1 MERLYG
7 KNSRGRRAS
16 TSTNSPLRPG
26 SGSGAR
32 KTPTP
37 TGKRSS
43 SKSESDAVNVSSTA
57 PLPGLNDKRREKD
70 SCPCNQSL
78 GCWKIDCSKCGQFW
92 HIDCVGLTG
101 LDDKIINSLSQY
113 LCPLCFVSPVPTTD
127 TTVDVC
133 HICRNTLSLQ
143 HSNLA
148 YQSSIASK
156 NIEHFSQFCA
166 LLKNLDMNSLSKN
179 MDTLSQFDS
188 RLKHI
193 LLKENSLLGLDTE
206 IKILS
211 RILTDHKQQD
221 ESFKLLNSN
230 ISRLQEE
237 LLAFSHPNPLPPN
250 ALSDSSEH
258 LLADISS
265 KLEALQSNESSITAG
280 LSELKHSVESLRSTE
295 RVPATSSLPSHTPN
309 TTISPDSS
317 FQLHPSRM
325 HAPSE
330 MPIPPT
336 PHKQMHTSDIQLDFI
351 EQADAEELTR
361 FIEGCTF
368 ESENGHSVISFGTT
382 YRYTG
387 SQSSDKVPPI
397 PESLKPLLDKINN
410 VQSEIYRAKYPD
422 QPYLTAPPINSILIN
437 KYEGSN
443 SYLPKHSDRE
453 ATIHPESSIFTL
465 SLGQRCV
472 VKFTERLTGMEV
484 TQTCPNRSLY
494 TMSRRSQEVYDHE
507 IERGSVLDG
516 IRYSLTF
523 RSISWMNK
531 NSTSLHGDSNTR
543 FLRFGSNKR
552 GTFGEQMPGQ
562 KFWAPKIR
570 DIDPVSCMG
579 YSNVVLLCG
588 INDIKESHIKCEKD
602 VADCYAELKLKIK
615 QIKLLSPS
623 TKAVFVCQLLPTKD
637 LTLNR
642 KVNDFNKLLHF
653 DLFPSCKDVEFVEGF
668 GQFVCNRVLA
678 PELSMHFDRL
688 GRLDMLHLNRAG
700 GRVLAGLIKQC
711 IFHKFHGG
719 VDKRRHTGRVNGRLY
734 RKVVETR
741 LHISGMVDG
750 CQV

>member
-43 SKSESDAVNVSSTA
+43 SKSESDTVN
-57 PLPGLNDKRREKD
+57 
-70 SCPCNQSL
+70 
-78 GCWKIDCSKCGQFW
+78 
-92 HIDCVGLTG
+92 
-101 LDDKIINSLSQY
+101 
-113 LCPLCFVSPVPTTD
+113 
-127 TTVDVC
+127 
-133 HICRNTLSLQ
+133 
-143 HSNLA
+143 
-148 YQSSIASK
+148 
-156 NIEHFSQFCA
+156 
-166 LLKNLDMNSLSKN
+166 
-179 MDTLSQFDS
+179 
-188 RLKHI
+188 
-193 LLKENSLLGLDTE
+193 
-206 IKILS
+206 
-211 RILTDHKQQD
+211 D
-221 ESFKLLNSN
+221 ESLKLLNSN

-295 RVPATSSLPSHTPN
+295 RVPATSSIPSHTPN

-443 SYLPKHSDRE
+443 SYLPKHSD
-453 ATIHPESSIFTL
+453 HPEAEDYDPCIQKMSDVLESCTNYALKDINTHITPRMQNNFSTIFQNIDGNKTNFDAFSLEMERVAATEKVIQSGTMSTCISHHHAIFSIFKSPIITENNQSGQKHFQYYDYNNKNVNKFVNELEFKLISEPPDSFSEFFSAFNEQLDKVCKLERPKCSKRTAKNNPWITQGLITSIDSKHELYNNWKKAEKQKCL
-465 SLGQRCV
+465 SPNLQTDNRGCCSTCSSCTAEV
-472 VKFTERLTGMEV
+472 ACHKEFTVYRRSLNHLINSAKRKYHGERL
-484 TQTCPNRSLY
+484 L
-494 TMSRRSQEVYDHE
+494 
-507 IERGSVLDG
+507 
-516 IRYSLTF
+516 
-523 RSISWMNK
+523 
-531 NSTSLHGDSNTR
+531 
-543 FLRFGSNKR
+543 
-552 GTFGEQMPGQ
+552 
-562 KFWAPKIR
+562 
-570 DIDPVSCMG
+570 
-579 YSNVVLLCG
+579 NVPAIV
-588 INDIKESHIKCEKD
+588 
-602 VADCYAELKLKIK
+602 
-615 QIKLLSPS
+615 
-623 TKAVFVCQLLPTKD
+623 
-637 LTLNR
+637 R
-642 KVNDFNKLLHF
+642 K
-653 DLFPSCKDVEFVEGF
+653 
-668 GQFVCNRVLA
+668 
-678 PELSMHFDRL
+678 L
-688 GRLDMLHLNRAG
+688 GR
-700 GRVLAGLIKQC
+700 
-711 IFHKFHGG
+711 
-719 VDKRRHTGRVNGRLY
+719 
-734 RKVVETR
+734 
-741 LHISGMVDG
+741 
-750 CQV
+750 

>member
-1 MERLYG
+1 MNLYG
-7 KNSRGRRAS
+7 RSKQGTS
-16 TSTNSPLRPG
+16 TSSPHRTGLGPA
-26 SGSGAR
+26 AR
-32 KTPTP
+32 RTPPSTS
-37 TGKRSS
+37 KKSS
-43 SKSESDAVNVSSTA
+43 SKSESDAVDVSSNA
-57 PLPGLNDKRREKD
+57 PLPSLSDKHRKKS

-78 GCWKIDCSKCGQFW
+78 GCWKIDCSKCGQLW
-92 HIDCVGLTG
+92 HVDCVGLKG
-101 LDDKIINSLSQY
+101 LNDKIINSIPQY
-113 LCPLCFVSPVPTTD
+113 LCPLCFVSPVPTTE

-143 HSNLA
+143 QSNLA
-148 YQSSIASK
+148 YESSIASE
-156 NIEHFSQFCA
+156 NINNFSQICA
-166 LLKNLDMNSLSKN
+166 LLGSLDMESLTKN

-193 LLKENSLLGLDTE
+193 LLKENSLLGLDHE
-206 IKILS
+206 IKTLS
-211 RILTDHKQQD
+211 NLLTEHKQQD
-221 ESFKLLNSN
+221 ESLTLLNSN

-237 LLAFSHPNPLPPN
+237 LTTFTQPTLPPSN
-250 ALSDSSEH
+250 TSSQSSEH
-258 LLADISS
+258 FLADISS
-265 KLEALQSNESSITAG
+265 RLEALQANESSISAG
-280 LSELKHSVESLRSTE
+280 LDELKHSVESLRSTE
-295 RVPATSSLPSHTPN
+295 CVPAASAQPLHNPNDTLLPDPL
-309 TTISPDSS
+309 

-325 HAPSE
+325 QAQSE
-330 MPIPPT
+330 QPTPPI

-351 EQADAEELTR
+351 EQTEADELIK
-361 FIEGCTF
+361 FLESCSF
-368 ESENGHSVISFGTT
+368 ESENGHSVTSFGVT

-387 SQSSDKVPPI
+387 SKSSDNVPSI
-397 PESLKPLLDKINN
+397 PASLKPLLDKMNK
-410 VQSEIYRAKYPD
+410 VQSEIYKARYPD
-422 QPYLTAPPINSILIN
+422 QPYLTAPLINSCLIN
-437 KYEGSN
+437 KYEGPN

-472 VKFTERLTGMEV
+472 VKFTERLTGKEV
-484 TQTCPNRSLY
+484 TQTCPDRSLY

-507 IERGSVLDG
+507 IEQGSLSEG

-523 RSISWMNK
+523 RSISWLNK

-543 FLRFGSNKR
+543 FLRFGSNKK

-588 INDIKESHIKCEKD
+588 INDIKESHVKCEKD

-642 KVNDFNKLLHF
+642 KVNDFNKLIHF
-653 DLFPSCKDVEFVEGF
+653 DLFPTCKDVEYVEGF
-668 GQFVCNRVLA
+668 GQFACNRVLA
-678 PELSMHFDRL
+678 AELSMLFDRF
-688 GRLDMLHLNRAG
+688 GRYDMLHLNRAG
-700 GRVLAGLIKQC
+700 ARVLASLIKQS
-711 IFHKFHGG
+711 IFLRFHGG
-719 VDKRRHTGRVNGRLY
+719 VDKRRHTGSVNGRLY
-734 RKVVETR
+734 SNVAETR
-741 LHISGMVDG
+741 LQLSGMVDG